1 MSTQPSASPP
11 KQEPRGMGVS
21 MSPEAADAIDT
32 RVAELSKAYGFRF
45 TRSSYFEMLSR
56 YDHKHHIIER
66 MFTTPK

>member
-1 MSTQPSASPP
+1 
-11 KQEPRGMGVS
+11 

-56 YDHKHHIIER
+56 HDRQHHIIER